1 MINDGFRL
9 LPEQASSH
17 AWDVDLLYY
26 FLLLMSTLFTI
37 GIASSIVYF
46 AIKYRRGNTRVDR
59 TIHHKGSYLLE
70 VAWMVIPLLLSLFI
84 FTWAA
89 NLYFIGYQSP
99 EDSLEIQA
107 IGKQWMWKF
116 QHPSG
121 RRELNT
127 LHVPLGRPVKVS
139 AISQD
144 VIHSLFVPA
153 FRVKRD
159 VLPGRY
165 ETFWFEAIKTGEY
178 HLFCAEYCGTN
189 HSRMV
194 GKVVVMDPT
203 DFEAWLA
210 GGIGNE
216 TPAEAGKRLFHE
228 FRCDSCHSPKIVP
241 VRAPPLEN
249 LFGQKVTLQNDQV
262 VTADD
267 DYLRES
273 ILKPTAK
280 IVKGYQLLMPSFDGQ
295 LDEEQIMQLISYLK
309 SLGTP

>member
-1 MINDGFRL
+1 MRL
-9 LPEQASSH
+9 RSRPLASNGCGSSNIPTGVENSTRFTFPL
-17 AWDVDLLYY
+17 DV
-26 FLLLMSTLFTI
+26 
-37 GIASSIVYF
+37 
-46 AIKYRRGNTRVDR
+46 
-59 TIHHKGSYLLE
+59 
-70 VAWMVIPLLLSLFI
+70 
-84 FTWAA
+84 
-89 NLYFIGYQSP
+89 
-99 EDSLEIQA
+99 
-107 IGKQWMWKF
+107 
-116 QHPSG
+116 PSKCQ
-121 RRELNT
+121 
-127 LHVPLGRPVKVS
+127 PF
-139 AISQD
+139 SQD

-165 ETFWFEAIKTGEY
+165 ETCWFEAIKIGEY

-189 HSRMV
+189 HSRMI

-249 LFGQKVTLQNDQV
+249 LFGQKVTLQNDQI

-280 IVKGYQLLMPSFDGQ
+280 IVKGYQPLMPSFDGQ